1 MKRMKIGTATAL
13 LLFSIPVFSQKITIQ
28 EATEMA
34 LKNNKSIKV
43 QMLEVEKSK
52 IDVDAAWKKA
62 YFSVDYT
69 ASAGRYFKNIS
80 GSDQAYSHS
89 VTLSQ
94 PLYTGGA
101 IKAGIR
107 IGKESL
113 DLAELTLDKTKKDI
127 ILNTVE
133 AYINVY
139 DAENTLNVYKLS
151 KEELDQNLKEQKAK
165 YDLRMVTRPEY
176 LEAERSVKA
185 IEANIISQEA
195 TVEVN
200 KETLG
205 NLIGLQG
212 KDIEIVYFGVNE
224 KFTSLVSLKDDLEKL
239 KISNTEYQMKL
250 KSREIAKENIKVE
263 KADLRPTVSG
273 TVSYGTLS
281 SQDKFSDLSK
291 GKNYNGTVGLSFNWN
306 LFDWGA
312 KKLDV
317 KKAEKSYEITGLE
330 AEQTLDDL
338 KVSLKNV
345 YYKIQ
350 ALEKSLEALKI
361 AVDAAEETY
370 KLEVERYN
378 YRLITLNDLLTAE
391 KNLREARTNYLSSR
405 LNYYYLVSQYGSL
418 LD

>member
-151 KEELDQNLKEQKAK
+151 KEEFDQNLKEQKAK